1 MKNDMEKMSMYT
13 EVTFSNKGPAPGD
26 GYVGGGVKLPSG
38 IQWPAGAAGEP
49 LVHLFSV
56 PATWFSDQV
65 SGARR
70 ISVFIPYEP
79 RTVTHY
85 RKLRA
90 RDGRSD
96 AVVIAYDEGDSE
108 RSESQGVVLERGRM
122 ERVLSKEIDDD
133 ENLASKVDGVDAW
146 LQSPI
151 NIEGFQRRLSIYG
164 GDLDLVLLSTTGI
177 LSDGMGYLFLSGGG
191 DHDDGGD
198 FGRFFL
204 QLG

>member
-1 MKNDMEKMSMYT
+1 MGVANMYT
-13 EVTFSNKGPAPGD
+13 EVTFSNKGPALGD

-38 IQWPAGAAGEP
+38 IQWPTGADGEP

-56 PATWFSDQV
+56 PATWFSDEV
-65 SGARR
+65 SGARL

-108 RSESQGVVLERGRM
+108 RSESQGVVLERGGM
-122 ERVLSKEIDDD
+122 ERVLSKEVDDD

-151 NIEGFQRRLSIYG
+151 NIEGFRRRLSIYG
-164 GDLDLVLLSTTGI
+164 GDLDSALPSTTGI
-177 LSDGMGYLFLSGGG
+177 LSDGVGYLFLSEGGG
-191 DHDDGGD
+191 YDDGGD

>member
-1 MKNDMEKMSMYT
+1 MGVANMYT
-13 EVTFSNKGPAPGD
+13 EVIFSNKGPTPGD

-38 IQWPAGAAGEP
+38 IQWPTGAEEQP

-65 SGARR
+65 SGARW
-70 ISVFIPYEP
+70 ISVFIPYEM

-85 RKLRA
+85 KKLRA

-122 ERVLSKEIDDD
+122 ERAMSKEIDDD

-151 NIEGFQRRLSIYG
+151 NIEGFRRRLSIYG
-164 GDLDLVLLSTTGI
+164 GDLDLALPLTTGI
-177 LSDGMGYLFLSGGG
+177 LSDGMGYLFLSDGGG
-191 DHDDGGD
+191 HDEGGN
-198 FGRFFL
+198 FGGFYL
-204 QLG
+204 QMG